1 MKTYL
6 TYDIKYDFSGGEWSG
21 FSQPKL
27 PQKILIDVPDEIA
40 SEPMVLED
48 YLADK
53 ISDKTGFCV
62 EHFDFQLDPF
72 PQK

>member
-6 TYDIKYDFSGGEWSG
+6 TYDICYDFSGGEWSG
-21 FSQPKL
+21 FSEPKL

-40 SEPMVLED
+40 SEPMLLED

-62 EHFDFQLDPF
+62 EHFTFQLDPF

>member
-6 TYDIKYDFSGGEWSG
+6 TYDIYYDFSSGKWSG
-21 FSQPKL
+21 LSQPKL

-40 SEPMVLED
+40 SEPMLLED
-48 YLADK
+48 YLSNE
-53 ISDKTGFCV
+53 IYNKTGFSV
-62 EHFDFQLDPF
+62 EGFDFQIDPF